1 MYTEKYVIQTSSKS
15 VNINQYI
22 GNNKSLFIKI
32 EIKRL
37 PKCFFF
43 LENSAW
49 VLEGEKNSKTK
60 NY

>member
-1 MYTEKYVIQTSSKS
+1 MMLILFKIFINISWMYTEKYIIQTSSKS

-37 PKCFFF
+37 SLKMF
-43 LENSAW
+43 LFSRE
-49 VLEGEKNSKTK
+49 
-60 NY
+60 